1 MWQVLKPIPLL
12 PYTRACSAHVSSS
25 PGQYVADLLRDQKK
39 PVVCTCS
46 TVEVQAVLSAVLT
59 RIQR

>member
-1 MWQVLKPIPLL
+1 MAALRSLCYLL
-12 PYTRACSAHVSSS
+12 TSFFSTF
-25 PGQYVADLLRDQKK
+25 QYVADLLQEQKK

-46 TVEVQAVLSAVLT
+46 TIEVQAVLSAVLT